1 MCAVSVYSLKFLLL
15 WWWEVEFFTVVLK
28 KQEQEGDEGETERE
42 EGTT

>member
-28 KQEQEGDEGETERE
+28 KQEQEGDEGEIERE